1 MNSEANDIDP
11 WFKAAWRE
19 SQGYA
24 LEAVDPGGCAP
35 PVYVEPPVKRKS
47 TFKQRGPF
55 LRDPT
60 KSRPDEVIGGGWFVF
75 RRGGDTKR
83 IRASNWPF
91 EHGSFEAAAAEAKR
105 LADKEPGKAFDVV
118 QVVCTYRFATA
129 ENHT

>member
-1 MNSEANDIDP
+1 MSTELNGIDHR
-11 WFKAAWRE
+11 FEAAWRE
-19 SQGYA
+19 TQGRP
-24 LEAVDPGGCAP
+24 LEAVYPGGCAP
-35 PVYVEPPVKRKS
+35 PVYDETPAKRKVAV
-47 TFKQRGPF
+47 KQRGPF

-60 KSRPDEVIGGGWFVF
+60 KPRPGEVIGGGWFVF